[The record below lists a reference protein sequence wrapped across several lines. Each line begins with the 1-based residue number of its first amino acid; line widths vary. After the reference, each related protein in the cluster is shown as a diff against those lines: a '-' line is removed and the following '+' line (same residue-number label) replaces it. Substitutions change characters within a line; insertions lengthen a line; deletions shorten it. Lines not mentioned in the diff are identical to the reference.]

1 MSSPLGLIV
10 GIGNPG
16 QQYAETR
23 HNAGAWFVREL
34 AASHQGEFRE
44 EKKFFG
50 SVSSITLHGRELK
63 MLIPNTYMNESG
75 KAVGALVNFYKIP
88 LKRILIAHDE
98 LDLSS
103 GVVRLKKGGGLAG
116 HNGLKDISRYFSG
129 SKEFN
134 RLRIGI
140 GRPDSGLDITGYVLG
155 KPSSGEKVQI
165 DRSIKS
171 ALNVLSLMIDGEW
184 EQAMTQ
190 LHGTPSKENL

>member
-34 AASHQGEFRE
+34 AASYQGDFRE

-50 SVSSITLHGRELK
+50 SVSSITLCGRELK
-63 MLIPNTYMNESG
+63 MLIPNTYMNDSG

-98 LDLSS
+98 LDLNS

-155 KPSSGEKVQI
+155 KPSLCEKAQI

-171 ALNVLSLMIDGEW
+171 ALNVLSWMIDGEW

-190 LHGTPSKENL
+190 LHGTPSKEKL